1 MKAKPDK
8 VYTVLVV
15 DDDPDILLQHQV
27 QLEGAGYK
35 VITADGKHSAQ
46 AVLQGT
52 RPDAVL
58 LDLMM
63 EEADGGF
70 LLARQIKQQDASIPV
85 VLVSAVAGRTGLDF
99 STADAQERSWAK
111 VDAIL
116 AKPVRMEQL
125 QRELNRLLA
134 DAR

>member
-1 MKAKPDK
+1 MKDKQEK

-15 DDDPDILLQHQV
+15 DDDPDILLQHQM

-35 VITADGKHSAQ
+35 VITADGKMSAQ
-46 AVLQGT
+46 EILQQT

-70 LLARQIKQQDASIPV
+70 ILAHQIKQQDASIPV
-85 VLVSAVAGRTGLDF
+85 VLVSAVTSRTGLDF
-99 STADAQERSWAK
+99 STVDAQGRAWAK

-125 QRELNRLLA
+125 KRELNRLLA
-134 DAR
+134 KAE

>member
-1 MKAKPDK
+1 MKDKQEK

-15 DDDPDILLQHQV
+15 DDDPDILLQHQM

-35 VITADGKHSAQ
+35 VITADGKLSAQ
-46 AVLQGT
+46 SILQQT

-70 LLARQIKQQDASIPV
+70 VLAHQIKQQDASIPI
-85 VLVSAVAGRTGLDF
+85 VLVSAVTSRTGLDF
-99 STADAQERSWAK
+99 STADSQERSWVK

-125 QRELNRLLA
+125 KRELNRLLVKGE
-134 DAR
+134 